1 MIAKS
6 EHRRMDK
13 IKIGPE
19 FLRLDDKIFV
29 ELANKI
35 SGASRKLRTISV
47 TPYEQAVGRPSSY
60 IVTDLRLSNRLLKRT
75 VDIF

>member
-29 ELANKI
+29 ELANEI
-35 SGASRKLRTISV
+35 SEPSRTHRTISV
-47 TPYEQAVGRPSSY
+47 TRYEQAISRPGSDM
-60 IVTDLRLSNRLLKRT
+60 VTEPRLSNRLLKRT
-75 VDIF
+75 VNVF